1 MKFSPL
7 FLAVSAVL
15 SSTAV
20 FANTDANTD
29 ANTAVNTTN
38 TTDAPTAKVAADSTE
53 QKALKDIEVIQVKGS
68 YFNGYKVD
76 NANGAM
82 RGNFSLLETAQS
94 VTVIPNTVINEQ
106 LATTLGE
113 VLVNDASLTAGSKQ
127 RNREVFSL
135 RGFELSSS
143 NGYLR
148 DGHQHWSHYQQP
160 IETLESIE
168 VIKGPSSILYGQS
181 GPGGLINMVTKKPTA
196 NNIFNLGIDVDQE
209 GSSRLTLDAGGA
221 ITEDES
227 LRYRANLVKQDVTYQ
242 REYQNGEQRERER
255 FLGALVVDYDI
266 NDDLLVGF
274 HYDKTN
280 DKAGLDTGAW
290 LDDEGNVIGDDKTIR
305 DMSWA
310 FTDITVENYGVDASY
325 IISDAWQVKVGY
337 NEQTFERQRFESAP
351 KKPSDFVEGD
361 SYTSNPY
368 DRFDDW
374 QFTTTFIDFTGN
386 FELAGVDH
394 NLLIGANY
402 LDYYYGQLRT
412 KNKSDSFEY
421 SAGQAEPPRPDIS
434 YTTDDSLYT
443 SEYDYYGI
451 YIQDLITI
459 NQEWQVMIG
468 GRYDKQSKTGADNES
483 LLPKAGVLYH
493 PSESTTFYASYSEGF
508 EPQGS
513 ETINDEEDL
522 NDGMEI
528 DAETSK
534 QYEVGAKWQLLDDR
548 LLLTTAIFDIT
559 KSNVL
564 VTEDY
569 QGANKDINTVTTQ
582 VGEQRHK
589 GFEMAAQGAV
599 TDKLFVMTSMMYL
612 DASYDKDE
620 DYTGMTPVDAPEWS
634 ASLWS
639 RYELTEDLAINAGAF
654 YEGERFADG
663 DNTVVKDA
671 YTRID
676 VGATYKINVSNT
688 DINLRFNVQNLFDT
702 DYLAGGGTS
711 NVTVGDGRSY
721 RLAVQVAF

>member
-20 FANTDANTD
+20 FADTSDLSPKN
-29 ANTAVNTTN
+29 
-38 TTDAPTAKVAADSTE
+38 
-53 QKALKDIEVIQVKGS
+53 KALEVIEVKGT

-82 RGNFSLLETAQS
+82 RGNISLLETAQS

-113 VLVNDASLTAGSKQ
+113 VLSNDASLTPGSKQ
-127 RNREVFSL
+127 RNREVFNL

-181 GPGGLINMVTKKPTA
+181 GPGGLVNMVTKKPTA
-196 NNIFNLGIDVDQE
+196 NNIFNLGVDFDQE

-221 ITEDES
+221 ITIDKS

-242 REYQNGEQRERER
+242 RQYQNGDQRERER

-266 NDDLLVGF
+266 TDDLLVSA
-274 HYDKTN
+274 HYDRTN

-290 LDDEGNVIGDDKTIR
+290 LDDNGNIIGDDKTIR

-310 FTDITVENYGVDASY
+310 FTDITVENYGVDISY
-325 IISDAWQVKVGY
+325 VLNDAWQVKLGY
-337 NEQTFERQRFESAP
+337 NEQTFERQRFESSP
-351 KKPSDFVEGD
+351 KKPSSFVEDD
-361 SYTSNPY
+361 SYTSKPY

-374 QFTTTFIDFTGN
+374 QFTTAFIDFTGE
-386 FELAGVDH
+386 FKLAGVEH
-394 NLLIGANY
+394 NLLIGANS
-402 LDYYYGQLRT
+402 LDYYYGQL
-412 KNKSDSFEY
+412 KVNADSVDY
-421 SAGQAEPPRPDIS
+421 ATGQIEPLRPNIS
-434 YTTDDSLYT
+434 YATDDSLYT

-451 YIQDLITI
+451 YIQDLITL
-459 NQEWQVMIG
+459 NQQWQVMIG
-468 GRYDKQSKTGADNES
+468 GRYDKQSKAGADNES
-483 LLPKAGVLYH
+483 LLPKAGLLYH
-493 PSESTTFYASYSEGF
+493 LNDNTTFYASYSEGF
-508 EPQGS
+508 EPQSS
-513 ETINDEEDL
+513 ETINDESDV
-522 NDGMEI
+522 NFGMEI
-528 DAETSK
+528 DAMTST

-569 QGANKDINTVTTQ
+569 TSSTDASITDITTQ
-582 VGEQRHK
+582 VGEQQHK
-589 GFEMAAQGAV
+589 GFEIAAQGAV
-599 TDKLFVMTSMMYL
+599 TDKLFVMASMMNL
-612 DASYDKDE
+612 DATYKKDSN
-620 DYTGMTPVDAPEWS
+620 YSGLTPIDAPEWS
-634 ASLWS
+634 ASIWS
-639 RYELTEDLAINAGAF
+639 RYEMTENLALNAGAF
-654 YEGERFADG
+654 FEGERFADKE
-663 DNTVVKDA
+663 NTIVKDA
-671 YTRID
+671 YTRVD
-676 VGATYKINVSNT
+676 VGATYTINVSDT
-688 DINLRFNVQNLFDT
+688 DVKLRFNVQNLFDT
-702 DYLAGGGTS
+702 DYLAGGGQS
-711 NVTVGDGRSY
+711 NVTVADGRSY
-721 RLAVQVAF
+721 RLAMQVAF

>member
-7 FLAVSAVL
+7 FLAVSAIF

-20 FANTDANTD
+20 SANTV
-29 ANTAVNTTN
+29 ANTADNATN
-38 TTDAPTAKVAADSTE
+38 TTDAPTAKVVADSTE
-53 QKALKDIEVIQVKGS
+53 TKALKDIEVIQVKGS

-76 NANGAM
+76 NANGAL
-82 RGNFSLLETAQS
+82 RGNISLLETAQS
-94 VTVIPNTVINEQ
+94 VTVIPATVINEQ

-181 GPGGLINMVTKKPTA
+181 GPGGLVNMVTKKPTT
-196 NNIFNLGIDVDQE
+196 NSIFNLGLDVDQE

-266 NDDLLVGF
+266 NDDLLVRF

-290 LDDEGNVIGDDKTIR
+290 LDDEGDVIGDDKTIR

-325 IISDAWQVKVGY
+325 IINDAWQVKFGY
-337 NEQTFERQRFESAP
+337 NEQTFERQRFESAA

-361 SYTSNPY
+361 SYTSKPY

-374 QFTTTFIDFTGN
+374 QFTTSFIDFTGE
-386 FELAGVDH
+386 FELAGVEH
-394 NLLIGANY
+394 TLLVGANY
-402 LDYYYGQLRT
+402 LDYYYGQL
-412 KNKSDSFEY
+412 KVKGESFEY
-421 SAGQAEPPRPDIS
+421 SAGQVEPPRPDIS

-493 PSESTTFYASYSEGF
+493 PSENATFYASYSEGF
-508 EPQGS
+508 EPQSS
-513 ETINDEEDL
+513 ETINDDEDL
-522 NDGMEI
+522 NYGMEI
-528 DAETSK
+528 DAMTSK
-534 QYEVGAKWQLLDDR
+534 QYELGAKWQLLDDR

-559 KSNVL
+559 KSGVL
-564 VTEDY
+564 VTEYNEDDSY
-569 QGANKDINTVTTQ
+569 RTSQ

-589 GFEMAAQGAV
+589 GFEVAAQGAV
-599 TDKLFVMTSMMYL
+599 TDKLFVMASMMNL
-612 DASYDKDE
+612 DATYENDE
-620 DYTGMTPVDAPEWS
+620 EYTGMTPIDAPEWS

-639 RYELTEDLAINAGAF
+639 RYELTENLAINAGAF
-654 YEGERFADG
+654 YEGERFANQ

-676 VGATYKINVSNT
+676 VGATYKIALQNT
-688 DINLRFNVQNLFDT
+688 DINLRFNVQNLLDT

-711 NVTVGDGRSY
+711 NVTVGDGISY